1 MDLYGKDKG
10 NISLPQRLQTIDFD
24 ETKLQDV
31 IVNTQKCF
39 YNLKIA
45 EINKR
50 IQRYLCKVTM
60 IIILYHVCGSIYICL
75 IFILLVLFHL
85 RFYW

>member
-10 NISLPQRLQTIDFD
+10 NISLPQRLQSIN
-24 ETKLQDV
+24 ETQQETV

-39 YNLKIA
+39 YDLKIA

-50 IQRYLCKVTM
+50 IQGYLQKN
-60 IIILYHVCGSIYICL
+60 
-75 IFILLVLFHL
+75 IFII
-85 RFYW
+85 